1 MRTLSSFFILLT
13 AIALSISSL
22 QASPLEGSRP
32 NIILVITDDQGM
44 GDFSC
49 MGNKVVRTP
58 HIDQFYEKSTR
69 FTDFQVSPTCAPT
82 RAALMSGCAPFKVG
96 VTHTI
101 FQRER
106 MALKVH
112 TLPQLLQSAGY
123 TTGIFGKWHLGD
135 EEEYLPGN
143 RGFDEALIHGAGG
156 IGQVR
161 LGDFP
166 PNGENSYFDNVLLH
180 NETIVQT
187 KGYCTDLFFQS
198 GLAWVKKQ
206 NVAKKPFFAY
216 ISLNAPHAP
225 MIAPEKYTK
234 RFTELGYDKG
244 TAGRYGMVENIDD
257 NFGAM
262 MKKLTEWQALENT
275 IVIFM
280 TDNGGTHLSG
290 KLNGKKVKHFNAN
303 LKGAKNSPHEGGSHV
318 PAFWQWKGVL
328 GKGVDIDALTTHID
342 FYKTFAELAGAKL
355 PDDMQK
361 IDGRSLLPLLKNPKA
376 EWPDRTLFF
385 HCGRWNPGKRE
396 AAIYAKCAVRT
407 DRWRLVNNKEL
418 YDISKDPSQ
427 EKDVFESHPEVV
439 KQLEKSYHEW
449 WTSVQPLMVNEGL
462 PKLSE
467 EEFPFNIRYHKQLK
481 EKGIPEW
488 APETP

>member
-32 NIILVITDDQGM
+32 NIIVVITDDQGM

-206 NVAKKPFFAY
+206 NVA
-216 ISLNAPHAP
+216 
-225 MIAPEKYTK
+225 
-234 RFTELGYDKG
+234 
-244 TAGRYGMVENIDD
+244 
-257 NFGAM
+257 
-262 MKKLTEWQALENT
+262 
-275 IVIFM
+275 
-280 TDNGGTHLSG
+280 
-290 KLNGKKVKHFNAN
+290 
-303 LKGAKNSPHEGGSHV
+303 
-318 PAFWQWKGVL
+318 
-328 GKGVDIDALTTHID
+328 
-342 FYKTFAELAGAKL
+342 
-355 PDDMQK
+355 
-361 IDGRSLLPLLKNPKA
+361 
-376 EWPDRTLFF
+376 
-385 HCGRWNPGKRE
+385 
-396 AAIYAKCAVRT
+396 
-407 DRWRLVNNKEL
+407 
-418 YDISKDPSQ
+418 
-427 EKDVFESHPEVV
+427 
-439 KQLEKSYHEW
+439 
-449 WTSVQPLMVNEGL
+449 
-462 PKLSE
+462 
-467 EEFPFNIRYHKQLK
+467 
-481 EKGIPEW
+481 
-488 APETP
+488 